1 MQPPEGKGLGS
12 VMIEAEFEE
21 IEETEGELDLSSED
35 SLPWLESDEDEDQ
48 GGFDMSQFLGFG
60 AILLALLGAMV
71 LGIWLL
77 TNKTGDADMVAD
89 GSTIEAPEGP
99 YKERPEDPGGKEFAG
114 TGNVAPVVGE
124 GQTREG
130 VMADSDGAD
139 GDSSGGDSSG
149 ANGSGASAS
158 GATTAA
164 NTSASGSATSG
175 STGASAGSASTSS
188 SSAVGV
194 QVGAYGSRSRAEA
207 GWQTLLGSSDALSGV
222 RYRIVKGEADIG
234 TVYRLQALASN
245 RAAADQ
251 LCNALKADG
260 LPCQVKP

>member
-1 MQPPEGKGLGS
+1 
-12 VMIEAEFEE
+12 MIEAEFEE
-21 IEETEGELDLSSED
+21 IEDTGEGELDLSSED
-35 SLPWLESDEDEDQ
+35 SLPWLESDEEEDA
-48 GGFDMSQFLGFG
+48 GGYDFTQFLGFG
-60 AILLALLGAMV
+60 VILLALLAAMV
-71 LGIWLL
+71 GGIWFL
-77 TNKTGDADMVAD
+77 TNRGGDASMVAD

-130 VMADSDGAD
+130 VMADTNADGAD
-139 GDSSGGDSSG
+139 SG
-149 ANGSGASAS
+149 AAAS
-158 GATTAA
+158 GTTTAA
-164 NTSASGSATSG
+164 NGTGS
-175 STGASAGSASTSS
+175 GSASTGSANSGNSGAGSSAASGGSPSS
-188 SSAVGV
+188 SSVVGV
-194 QVGAYGSRSRAEA
+194 QVGAYGSRARAET
-207 GWQTLLGSSDALSGV
+207 GWQTLVGSSDALSGV

-251 LCNALKADG
+251 LCDALKADG

>member
-1 MQPPEGKGLGS
+1 
-12 VMIEAEFEE
+12 MIEAEFEE
-21 IEETEGELDLSSED
+21 IEDTGEGELDLSSED
-35 SLPWLESDEDEDQ
+35 SLPWLESDEDEHA
-48 GGFDMSQFLGFG
+48 GGYDFTQFLGFG
-60 AILLALLGAMV
+60 VILLALLAAMV
-71 LGIWLL
+71 GGIWFL
-77 TNKTGDADMVAD
+77 TNRSGDAAMVAD

-130 VMADSDGAD
+130 VMADSNAEGAE
-139 GDSSGGDSSG
+139 
-149 ANGSGASAS
+149 
-158 GATTAA
+158 
-164 NTSASGSATSG
+164 SGSATSG
-175 STGASAGSASTSS
+175 TATAANGTGSNSASSASAGSGNSGTGASAGSNASS
-188 SSAVGV
+188 SSVVGV
-194 QVGAYGSRSRAEA
+194 QVGAYGSRARAET
-207 GWQTLLGSSDALSGV
+207 GWQTLVGSSDALSGV

>member
-1 MQPPEGKGLGS
+1 M
-12 VMIEAEFEE
+12 MIEAEFEE
-21 IEETEGELDLSSED
+21 IEGEGEDELDLSSED
-35 SLPWLESDEDEDQ
+35 SLPWLESDEDEAA
-48 GGFDMSQFLGFG
+48 GGYDFTQFLGFG
-60 AILLALLGAMV
+60 VILLALLGAMV
-71 LGIWLL
+71 GGIWFL
-77 TNKTGDADMVAD
+77 TNRTGDAATVAD

-99 YKERPEDPGGKEFAG
+99 YKERPDDPGGKEFAG

-130 VMADSDGAD
+130 VMADGAESGSGTTDGASRSVTD
-139 GDSSGGDSSG
+139 TAASTGSSGS
-149 ANGSGASAS
+149 SAS
-158 GATTAA
+158 ETGGGGSTGDGGAT
-164 NTSASGSATSG
+164 SGSSATSG
-175 STGASAGSASTSS
+175 SV
-188 SSAVGV
+188 VGV
-194 QVGAYGSRSRAEA
+194 QVGAYGSRARAEA

-245 RAAADQ
+245 RTAADQ

>member
-1 MQPPEGKGLGS
+1 M
-12 VMIEAEFEE
+12 MIEAEFEE
-21 IEETEGELDLSSED
+21 IEEGGEGELDLSSDD
-35 SLPWLESDEDEDQ
+35 SLPWLESDEDEPS
-48 GGFDMSQFLGFG
+48 GGYDFTQFLGFG

-71 LGIWLL
+71 GGIWFL
-77 TNKTGDADMVAD
+77 TNRNSDASLVAD

-130 VMADSDGAD
+130 VMAD
-139 GDSSGGDSSG
+139 GGEP
-149 ANGSGASAS
+149 GSAEGASPGPATGNSAS
-158 GATTAA
+158 SATTGTGSSAVSAA
-164 NTSASGSATSG
+164 GNGTTSATGSVSGSA
-175 STGASAGSASTSS
+175 SS
-188 SSAVGV
+188 SSLVGV

-207 GWQTLLGSSDALSGV
+207 GWETLTRSSDALSGV

-245 RAAADQ
+245 QAAADE

>member
-1 MQPPEGKGLGS
+1 
-12 VMIEAEFEE
+12 MIEAEFEE
-21 IEETEGELDLSSED
+21 IDETEGELDLTNED
-35 SLPWLESDEDEDQ
+35 SLPWLESDEDESD
-48 GGFDMSQFLGFG
+48 GGFDMTQFLGFG
-60 AILLALLGAMV
+60 AILLALLGAMIF
-71 LGIWLL
+71 GIWFL
-77 TNKTGDADMVAD
+77 TNQTRDADLVAD

-130 VMADSDGAD
+130 VMADGGESGSE
-139 GDSSGGDSSG
+139 GSGGSVSGSESGGTTAAASSSTD
-149 ANGSGASAS
+149 GSGESASSSASAS
-158 GATTAA
+158 GA
-164 NTSASGSATSG
+164 
-175 STGASAGSASTSS
+175 SS
-188 SSAVGV
+188 SSVVGV
-194 QVGAYGSRSRAEA
+194 QVGAYGSRARAEA
-207 GWQTLLGSSDALSGV
+207 GWQTLTRSSDALSGV

>member
-1 MQPPEGKGLGS
+1 
-12 VMIEAEFEE
+12 MIEAEFEE
-21 IEETEGELDLSSED
+21 IDETDGELDLSSED

-48 GGFDMSQFLGFG
+48 GGFDISQFLGFG

-71 LGIWLL
+71 FGIWFL
-77 TNKTGDADMVAD
+77 TNQTRDADLVAD

-130 VMADSDGAD
+130 VMADGES
-139 GDSSGGDSSG
+139 
-149 ANGSGASAS
+149 ANANGEGSGASAS
-158 GATTAA
+158 GSTTAA
-164 NTSASGSATSG
+164 NTTGSGSTGSSSATSG
-175 STGASAGSASTSS
+175 AASGSDSEGTANSGGTSS
-188 SSAVGV
+188 SSVVGV
-194 QVGAYGSRSRAEA
+194 QVGAYGSRARAEA

-245 RAAADQ
+245 RTSADQ
-251 LCNALKADG
+251 LCSALKADG